1 MSTQTIGAIHTS
13 KWSKIGFSLLHEIR
27 EVIPPTLFF
36 FMGFNLVLFTKRLFL
51 EQYLI
56 EYAGFFVAT
65 TGALIRTSYLPLL

>member
-1 MSTQTIGAIHTS
+1 MSTQTIDAIHMS
-13 KWSKIGFSLLHEIR
+13 KWSKIGSSLIHEIR

-36 FMGFNLVLFTKRLFL
+36 FVGFNLVLFTKRLFL